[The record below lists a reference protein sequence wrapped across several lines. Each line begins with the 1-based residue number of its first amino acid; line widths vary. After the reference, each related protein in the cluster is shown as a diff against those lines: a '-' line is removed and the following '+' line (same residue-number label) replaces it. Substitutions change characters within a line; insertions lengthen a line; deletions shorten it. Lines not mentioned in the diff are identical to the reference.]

1 MRWFLTTE
9 MLIWDF
15 LEKESPGGPGMRAE
29 RLVRAAGRRP
39 VLGIR
44 ELSGSEEEKEPE
56 SVGTG
61 PGHTARQ
68 EPESSSF
75 QSRTSPWLTEAV
87 SFSEC
92 SRGLINSALSPENPD
107 PGWQAGG

>member
-1 MRWFLTTE
+1 
-9 MLIWDF
+9 
-15 LEKESPGGPGMRAE
+15 MRAE